1 MYGQLYCVLLS
12 VITRRQ
18 EYYVDYCSMKT
29 FLKFVIGSSSKSLVF
44 SVLLSSLS
52 GLFGAA
58 LVAVISQIFEFGNT
72 QEPVNVWSKV
82 ALFGVLIIAML
93 GFELFGLRI
102 LAKHSEHVGH
112 EMRIRLSR
120 YILNSPLQQV
130 EAQGVA
136 VLLASF
142 TQDIKLVASEIARIP
157 VACVSLFSIIGG
169 FVYLLWLSWQVV
181 VVMALY
187 AIPSLYIYYIIH
199 RKVGAQAH
207 TSLDH
212 RNEQVGYFK
221 ALVVGIKELQLNK
234 ARRNRLFDAYLEPSG
249 LRYKEA
255 SEKLIMLHTLSNAW
269 VQFVYFISIIL
280 IFGLVVNGMAT
291 IDILGPYILVALFLK
306 SHVFRFLATLPAWAY
321 AGSVLQR
328 MNSEGITVDKS
339 LGLASAVLPI
349 VKSNSFNRDNLS
361 LDVVNLRYTYV
372 NESDTQL
379 FEVGPINMSLKAP
392 ELVFIVGQNGA
403 GKTTFAK
410 LLSGLYTSGQ
420 PALKCNGIEINAT
433 NLESYR
439 ELFSVIF
446 TVPYL
451 FNEIENF
458 EHYSQG
464 QEALIE
470 GHLKTFQLQYKIQMK
485 GSSLVIPELSQGQQK
500 RLALLLAFLDDRPV
514 VIFDEW
520 GENQDPQYK
529 EIFYKEL
536 LPRLRD
542 AGKLVLVI
550 THESQYFH
558 LADRVIDITSNI
570 NKLDQQPTQ

>member
-1 MYGQLYCVLLS
+1 
-12 VITRRQ
+12 
-18 EYYVDYCSMKT
+18 MKT